1 MDAAPVAALAL
12 SVASAALFALVGR
25 TMQRRRVS
33 PEGRSAQ
40 LGFVAWW
47 YGIAGVSIVGAA
59 MAFPGFPLDV
69 GLFLVVAFLLIGVL
83 CAALAGLLHYL
94 VFLYTSRNALGAIV
108 AAYVAFFVLLIVFI
122 GLNEPTGLQETRWG
136 PELDY
141 ANPIDGGPLYWTV
154 VLALIAPPVVA
165 ALAYFTLYW
174 KARDPVL
181 KRRILLVSLSIAV
194 WFGSSLVGM
203 APGARDTDWWI
214 LTSRVIGLAAAAT
227 ILYAYAGLK
236 PSVPDQPSPA
246 AATEDSIYE
255 GPRREVASVAPAS
268 LAALV

>member
-1 MDAAPVAALAL
+1 MDAAPVAAMAL

-25 TMQRRRVS
+25 TMLRRQVS

-47 YGIAGVSIVGAA
+47 YGIAGVTLVGAA

-69 GLFLVVAFLLIGVL
+69 SLFLLVVLALIAAL
-83 CAALAGLLHYL
+83 CAGLAGLLHYL
-94 VFLYTSRNALGAIV
+94 VFLYTSRNLLGAILLGYALVFALLV
-108 AAYVAFFVLLIVFI
+108 AFI
-122 GLNEPTGLQETRWG
+122 GLNEPTGLRQTRWG

-141 ANPIDGGPLYWTV
+141 ANPIESGPLYWTV

-174 KARDPVL
+174 KARDRVL

-194 WFGSSLVGM
+194 WFGSSLFGM
-203 APGARDTDWWI
+203 VPGAEGADWWV
-214 LTSRVIGLAAAAT
+214 LTSRAIGLAAAAAV
-227 ILYAYAGLK
+227 LYAYTGLR
-236 PSVPDQPSPA
+236 PPTPDH
-246 AATEDSIYE
+246 ATPEASAQDSIYE
-255 GPRREVASVAPAS
+255 GPRREVASVAPVAR
-268 LAALV
+268 ALL